1 MRFARNFPPAIASD
15 HNAARSPAS
24 HLSMRD
30 LTSVK
35 ISRQRRRWPVAGLA
49 RTHFASMRSFDQL
62 ERSAGASHTA
72 ERHSLNTLAQRS
84 LAPSVPLR
92 QRNYAR
98 RVIFYLFIY
107 FLIIIRI
114 MHNAG
119 YNNSTQLTKELYPRI
134 QVSTIH
140 ITTHNTT

>member
-1 MRFARNFPPAIASD
+1 MRFARNFPPGIASD

-62 ERSAGASHTA
+62 EKSAGASHTA
-72 ERHSLNTLAQRS
+72 ERHSLNTPAQRS
-84 LAPSVPLR
+84 LAPLGMCCRVGQEAWKMVVREGRSGQMVGGKDGSDG
-92 QRNYAR
+92 RNHACA
-98 RVIFYLFIY
+98 
-107 FLIIIRI
+107 IIIV
-114 MHNAG
+114 H
-119 YNNSTQLTKELYPRI
+119 
-134 QVSTIH
+134 V
-140 ITTHNTT
+140 